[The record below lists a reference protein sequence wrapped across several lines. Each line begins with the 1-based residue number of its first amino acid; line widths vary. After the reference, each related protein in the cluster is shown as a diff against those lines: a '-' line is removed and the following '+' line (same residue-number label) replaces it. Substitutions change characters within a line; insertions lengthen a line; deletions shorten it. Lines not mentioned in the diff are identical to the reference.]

1 MQISLGAKESMWY
14 LDSGCSRHMTGDA
27 KKFSKI
33 SYKASGHVTYGDNN
47 RGKILGVGKV
57 TSSSSTVIE
66 NVLLVEGLKHNLL
79 SISQLCD
86 KGLKV
91 IFESNHCL
99 ICCASSN
106 EVVFVGKIIQN
117 IYMVDFENSDFK
129 SILCLFAKK
138 DDPWVWHKRLAHI
151 HMAHLNKLAKKK
163 LVNGL
168 PNIKF
173 EQDRLCD
180 AC

>member
-1 MQISLGAKESMWY
+1 MQTSLGAKESMWY
-14 LDSGCSRHMTGDA
+14 FDNGCSKYMTWDA

-33 SYKASGHVTYGDNN
+33 SCKASGHVTYGDNN
-47 RGKILGVGKV
+47 KGKILGVGKV
-57 TSSSSTVIE
+57 TSSSSTVIK

-106 EVVFVGKIIQN
+106 EIILVGKK
-117 IYMVDFENSDFK
+117 NSK
-129 SILCLFAKK
+129 YL
-138 DDPWVWHKRLAHI
+138 H
-151 HMAHLNKLAKKK
+151 
-163 LVNGL
+163 G
-168 PNIKF
+168 
-173 EQDRLCD
+173 
-180 AC
+180 